1 MHRLKNSS
9 ELSEIPV
16 IMATAKSMEYDKI
29 KTLDMGADDYLVKP
43 FGMLEMVSRI
53 KAVLRRCKTPGS
65 HVLRAAGVTLNEDEH
80 TVAVD
85 GERIALTYKEYEL
98 LRLFMSKPGIA
109 FSREQLFSEIWGM
122 DYCGET
128 RTLERFAMWAT
139 ECRSQRMRNEPEHL
153 RIKSVGGLNYVK

>member
-1 MHRLKNSS
+1 
-9 ELSEIPV
+9 
-16 IMATAKSMEYDKI
+16 
-29 KTLDMGADDYLVKP
+29 MGADDYLVKP

-65 HVLRAAGVTLNEDEH
+65 HVLCAAGVTLNEDEH

-128 RTLERFAMWAT
+128 RTLDMHIRTLRQKLGAYGKLIETVRNVGY
-139 ECRSQRMRNEPEHL
+139 RMSNAENA
-153 RIKSVGGLNYVK
+153 K